1 LEESVDVLEISL
13 HILDIV
19 ENSVAV
25 GANLVRILVEK
36 DDNRDLLTLT
46 VQDNGSGLAPE
57 DVQRIADPFFTTRTT
72 RRVGMG
78 VALLKQT
85 AEQSNGSFMIESAP
99 GVGTTVR
106 AEFVLSHLDRPP
118 MGNLAD
124 TLMTLIL
131 GNQDSDFLYRQT
143 SNGRVFEFDTRE
155 VKETLDG
162 VPLSH
167 PDVFVFLRE
176 NIKSGIA
183 ELAPI

>member
-1 LEESVDVLEISL
+1 VLEISL

-19 ENSVAV
+19 ENSLAA
-25 GANLVRILVEK
+25 GADLVQIALEK
-36 DDNRDLLTLT
+36 DDANDLLRLS

-78 VALLKQT
+78 VALLKQS
-85 AEQSNGSFMIESAP
+85 AEQSGGGFLIESTP
-99 GVGTTVR
+99 GIGTTVR

-118 MGNLAD
+118 LGNLTD
-124 TLMTLIL
+124 TLTTLIV
-131 GNQDSDFLYRQT
+131 GNQNSDFVYRQIN
-143 SNGRVFEFDTRE
+143 NGRIFELDTRE
-155 VKETLDG
+155 IKETLDG

-167 PDVFVFLRE
+167 PDVLVFLRE
-176 NIKSGIA
+176 NIKSNVA